1 MARSMWR
8 GVIGLGMITIPVRLY
23 LATESHSMSFRQL
36 CAEHLSLIRNRRWCD
51 AGGHEVPY
59 THVARGYEVSPDKYV
74 VIEGSDLENLPQ
86 PAARMIAITT
96 FVPGDAIKSGL
107 YFRSAY
113 YIEPE
118 TVAHRA
124 YRVLTQALVDTGMMA
139 VATVAFRDREHLC
152 CMHAVGDLLLL
163 NTLHWPDEIRPP
175 DRLPTSSDLTIKPRE
190 LQMAKT
196 LVQNLA
202 VETFDS
208 RRYRDEY
215 RDALLHRV
223 NVKLEGGEV
232 VRASAVDVPPVM
244 NLMDALVA
252 SVKAA
257 RTQRASRGASAGK
270 KRRGRRAGTA

>member
-1 MARSMWR
+1 MWR
-8 GVIGLGMITIPVRLY
+8 GVIGLGMISIPVRLY
-23 LATESHSMSFRQL
+23 LATESHSISFRQL

-74 VIEGSDLENLPQ
+74 VIQGSDLENLPQ

-96 FVPGDAIKSGL
+96 FVPGDAIKGGL

-118 TVAHRA
+118 TAAHRA

-139 VATVAFRDREHLC
+139 VATVVFRGREHLC
-152 CMHAVGDLLLL
+152 CMHAVRDILLL

-175 DRLPTSSDLTIKPRE
+175 NRLATSGDLTIRPRE

-202 VETFDS
+202 VATFDP

-215 RDALLHRV
+215 RDALVHRV
-223 NVKLEGGEV
+223 NVKLEGGGV
-232 VRASAVDVPPVM
+232 VRASPVQVAPVM

-257 RTQRASRGASAGK
+257 RTQRASRRTSAGK
-270 KRRGRRAGTA
+270 MRRGRRAGTA